1 MAKFCSN
8 CGKELP
14 ENAAACPA
22 CGERVTANPAPTQ
35 AVPVIVNIDNKN
47 INSNVNTAPA
57 PMGRQKNKWV
67 AIVLCLLLGYFG
79 GHKFYEGKIGMGI
92 LYLFTAGLFL
102 IGVIVDFIALL
113 GKPTYFYVP

>member
-1 MAKFCSN
+1 MAKFCSS

-22 CGERVTANPAPTQ
+22 CGERVTAAPAPAQ

-47 INSNVNTAPA
+47 INSNVNAAPA

-92 LYLFTAGLFL
+92 LYLFTAGLFM
-102 IGVIVDFIALL
+102 IGVIVDLIALL
-113 GKPTYFYVP
+113 GKPTYYSVP